1 MKRIISYFAVLVVGL
16 FAFVN
21 ITKAEENLT
30 VTSTGSNSTQV
41 VYIGRDGCGYCKAF
55 VPGLKYL
62 SEKYNF
68 KYEYVNTDYLTETE
82 LDNWLKKL
90 DVDPNEFGTPTFGVL
105 SNGKLVSSHVGFIP
119 EKELFDYLKENG
131 VIGSDVTY
139 EPQFK
144 KIKFITNEEYL
155 DIIKSGKKSFILF
168 SQVTCSACLNARQD
182 LEDLASE
189 LGVDVYYYDLG
200 FVSEEEY
207 NKFYKSNK
215 FVTSALDDGTF
226 QTPLYVVVKGDETLA
241 AKTIYT
247 NKADL
252 KDFIVTNLKGKFDYK
267 LFLVVVL
274 FILLVGAGAYAAKLQ
289 LEIQELKSSKKV
301 VKEIVKEEP
310 KKEEKVEVKKVE
322 PKKAVAKKPV
332 AKKETKLATKKP
344 AAKKPTT
351 KTTKKV
357 QKKK

>member
-30 VTSTGSNSTQV
+30 VTTGANNTQV

-68 KYEYVNTDYLTETE
+68 TYEYVNTDYLTEKD

-90 DVDPNEFGTPTFGVL
+90 NVDPEEFGTPTFGVL
-105 SNGKLVSSHVGFIP
+105 SNDKLVSSHVGFIP
-119 EKELFDYLKENG
+119 EKELFNYLQENG
-131 VIGSDVTY
+131 VIASSETY

-144 KIKFITNEEYL
+144 NIKFITNEEYL

-168 SQVTCSACLNARQD
+168 SQVTCTACLNARQNLD
-182 LEDLASE
+182 DLAKE
-189 LGVDVYYYDLG
+189 LNIDVYYYDLG

-215 FVTSALDDGTF
+215 FVTTSLDDGTF
-226 QTPLYVVVKGDETLA
+226 QTPLYVVVKGDETIA

-247 NKADL
+247 DKADL

-267 LFLVVVL
+267 LFFVVVL
-274 FILLVGAGAYAAKLQ
+274 FILLVGACAYAAKLQ

-301 VKEIVKEEP
+301 VKETVKEEV
-310 KKEEKVEVKKVE
+310 KKEEKVEVKK
-322 PKKAVAKKPV
+322 PV
-332 AKKETKLATKKP
+332 AKKTTKP
-344 AAKKPTT
+344 AAKSTTKKVAAKATTKKPTT
-351 KTTKKV
+351 KKVTKK
-357 QKKK
+357 K